1 MTWTLILD
9 ILFLFRKQMCMFPSL
24 PKRVMIFFFFFKGCK
39 DRKCYKVKHNSLI
52 FK

>member
-24 PKRVMIFFFFFKGCK
+24 PKGVMVYKKKKKKQKKG
-39 DRKCYKVKHNSLI
+39 VKIENVT
-52 FK
+52 K

>member
-24 PKRVMIFFFFFKGCK
+24 PKGGYGLEKK
-39 DRKCYKVKHNSLI
+39 KEKNRKRE
-52 FK
+52 

>member
-24 PKRVMIFFFFFKGCK
+24 PKRVMIFKK
-39 DRKCYKVKHNSLI
+39 KKRV
-52 FK
+52 

>member
-24 PKRVMIFFFFFKGCK
+24 PKRVMILKKKKGCK
-39 DRKCYKVKHNSLI
+39 DRKC
-52 FK
+52 